1 MTLQRSRVLLVLAGL
16 AVTAWAGPGAAAE
29 KIPVRFSLD
38 WIVGGRHAGWFTALE
53 KGFYEE
59 AGLKVTV
66 SRGYGA
72 EDGMRRLMSGESDIN
87 FNDIASMV
95 LARSRQGAKIK
106 ATAVIYAKH
115 PSVIFTLKK
124 TGIKTPKDLEG
135 KTIVDSPGSTQVVL
149 FPAFAKAA
157 GIDAKK
163 VNWLLVPPDAKNQM
177 LLSEKAQG
185 MGIYVMQRPLL
196 EKATASMGGIDAIY
210 YGDYLALYGN
220 GILGAEDFLNKHPEA
235 VKGFVKASIKGFLYA
250 FDHPDEAAGYVLKNQ
265 PLLDREVTKA
275 EGLIVKDIAW
285 GPEAKQHGLGYMD
298 EARMRTTRDL
308 MFQLYDLKAPVA
320 LEDLYTNKFLV
331 EP

>member
-1 MTLQRSRVLLVLAGL
+1 MKLKRSHLLLAIL
-16 AVTAWAGPGAAAE
+16 ALMLWTAPAAAAAE
-29 KIPVRFSLD
+29 KVPVRFSLD

-53 KGFYEE
+53 KGFYDE
-59 AGLKVTV
+59 AGLKVTI
-66 SRGYGA
+66 SRGYGS
-72 EDGMRRLMSGESDIN
+72 EDGTRRLMSGESDIN
-87 FNDIASMV
+87 FNDPSGII
-95 LARSRQGAKIK
+95 LARSRLGAKIK
-106 ATAVIYAKH
+106 VVAVIYAKH

-124 TGIKTPKDLEG
+124 AGIKTPKDLEG
-135 KTIVDSPGSTQVVL
+135 KTLVDSPGSTQVVL
-149 FPAFAKAA
+149 FPAFAKAT
-157 GIDAKK
+157 GIDPKK

-210 YGDYLALYGN
+210 YGDSLALYGN
-220 GILGAEDFLNKHPEA
+220 GILVAEDFLNKNPDA
-235 VKGFVKASIKGFLYA
+235 VKRFVKASIKGFLYA
-250 FDHPDEAAGYVLKNQ
+250 FEHPDEAVGYVVKQQ

-275 EGLIVKDIAW
+275 EGQIVKDIAW
-285 GPEAKQHGLGYMD
+285 SPEAKQHGLGYMD

-308 MFQLYDLKAPVA
+308 IFQLYDLKNPVS

>member
-1 MTLQRSRVLLVLAGL
+1 MKMRRSCVLLAILVVIGCA
-16 AVTAWAGPGAAAE
+16 APAAAGE

-38 WIVGGRHAGWFTALE
+38 WIVGGRHAGWFTAIE
-53 KGFYEE
+53 KGFYDE
-59 AGLKVTV
+59 AGLKVTW

-87 FNDIASMV
+87 FNDIPSAV

-106 ATAVIYAKH
+106 AVAVIYAKH

-124 TGIKTPKDLEG
+124 AGIKSPKDLEG
-135 KTIVDSPGSTQVVL
+135 KTVVDSPGSTQVVL

-157 GIDAKK
+157 GIDPKK

-196 EKATASMGGIDAIY
+196 EKATASVGGINAIY
-210 YGDYLALYGN
+210 YGDYLTLYGN
-220 GILGAEDFLNKHPEA
+220 GILVAEDFLNKNPEA
-235 VKGFVKASIKGFLYA
+235 VKKFVKASMKGFLYA
-250 FDHPDEAAGYVLKNQ
+250 FEHPDEAAGFVLKHQ
-265 PLLDREVTKA
+265 PILDREVTQV
-275 EGLIVKDIAW
+275 EGLIVRDVAW
-285 GPEAKQHGLGYMD
+285 SAEAKKHGLGYMD

-308 MFQLYDLKAPVA
+308 MFQLYDLKNPVA

>member
-1 MTLQRSRVLLVLAGL
+1 MHVRKTGFLLAVLAALLSVGP
-16 AVTAWAGPGAAAE
+16 AAGAE

-53 KGFYEE
+53 KGFYDE
-59 AGLKVTV
+59 AGLKVTI
-66 SRGYGA
+66 SRGYGS
-72 EDGMRRLMSGESDIN
+72 EDGTRRLMSGESDIN
-87 FNDIASMV
+87 FNDIAGIV
-95 LARSRQGAKIK
+95 LARSRLGAKVK
-106 ATAVIYAKH
+106 VAAVIYARH

-124 TGIKTPKDLEG
+124 HNIKTPKDLEG

-157 GIDAKK
+157 GIDPKK
-163 VNWLLVPPDAKNQM
+163 VNWVLVPPDAKNQM

-196 EKATASMGGIDAIY
+196 EKATASMGGIDTIY
-210 YGDYLALYGN
+210 YADHLAMYGN
-220 GILGAEDFLNKHPEA
+220 GILLAEDFLNRSPDA
-235 VKGFVKASIKGFLYA
+235 VKRFVKASIKGFLYA
-250 FDHPDEAAGYVLKNQ
+250 FDHPDEAAGSVLKNQ

-275 EGLIVKDIAW
+275 EGLIVRDIAW
-285 GPEAKQHGLGYMD
+285 SPEARQHGLGYMD
-298 EARMRTTRDL
+298 EAKMRTTRDL
-308 MFQLYDLKAPVA
+308 MFQLNDLKNPVA

>member
-1 MTLQRSRVLLVLAGL
+1 MRAWLRGVAFGVLLVFVA
-16 AVTAWAGPGAAAE
+16 TAIGTAMAAE
-29 KIPVRFSLD
+29 KVPVRFSLD

-53 KGFYEE
+53 KGYYDE
-59 AGLKVTV
+59 AGLKVTI
-66 SRGYGA
+66 SRGYGS
-72 EDGMRRLMSGESDIN
+72 EDGTRRLMSGESDIN
-87 FNDIASMV
+87 FNDIAGIV

-106 ATAVIYAKH
+106 VAGVIYAKH

-124 TGIKTPKDLEG
+124 SGIKTPKDLEG

-157 GIDAKK
+157 GIDAAK

-185 MGIYVMQRPLL
+185 MGIYVMQRPIL
-196 EKATASMGGIDAIY
+196 EKGAAALGGIDQIS
-210 YGDYLALYGN
+210 YGDYLNMYGN
-220 GILGAEDFLNKHPEA
+220 GILVNEDFLKKNPDA
-235 VKGFVKASIKGFLYA
+235 VKKFVKASIKGFLYA
-250 FDHPDEAAGYVLKNQ
+250 FDHPDEAAGFVLKNQ

-275 EGLIVKDIAW
+275 EGLIVRDIAW
-285 GPEAKQHGLGYMD
+285 SPEAKQHGLGYMD

-308 MFQLYDLKAPVA
+308 MFQLFDLKNPVA
-320 LEDLYTNKFLV
+320 LEDLYTNKFLT